1 MVDFPLYEANAL
13 IGYIPAA
20 NQKGSFLNSHDWQFN
35 EKHMGAGAF
44 VTSAK
49 PDVLLVGDSIVLGG
63 NPLGEV
69 ERLGPQLAKV
79 TSQSVW
85 PISAG
90 SWALR
95 NELAY
100 LRANPDVVKQIDA
113 LVFVFNSGDF
123 AEASSWKCEVTHPR
137 NKPVLALWYLF
148 NKYAYSFYPCTVVP
162 EGLQVAAGDV
172 QLELADF
179 LKSTKLKPVFILYPD
194 KPEEL
199 NSELRHTHFAPILS
213 TLNTMGGKIVLVA
226 DDKRWSADYYR
237 DGIHPSGEGNRVLAE
252 IIADAMK

>member
-1 MVDFPLYEANAL
+1 MYKAYQPWHRNRLPRRYDGLLTTIHIKPENQENNLKNNYLLLLALATLVLGGGELLVRSLGMVDFPLYEANAL

-49 PDVLLVGDSIVLGG
+49 SDVLLVGG

-100 LRANPDVVKQIDA
+100 
-113 LVFVFNSGDF
+113 
-123 AEASSWKCEVTHPR
+123 
-137 NKPVLALWYLF
+137 
-148 NKYAYSFYPCTVVP
+148 
-162 EGLQVAAGDV
+162 
-172 QLELADF
+172 
-179 LKSTKLKPVFILYPD
+179 
-194 KPEEL
+194 
-199 NSELRHTHFAPILS
+199 
-213 TLNTMGGKIVLVA
+213 
-226 DDKRWSADYYR
+226 
-237 DGIHPSGEGNRVLAE
+237 
-252 IIADAMK
+252 